1 MKFLVIDD
9 SRTMRRIMCNAL
21 NEIGYEDV
29 EEAEDGVDALR
40 RLKENAFDFVITDW
54 NMPNMSGLELTQ
66 TIRNHPTYQELP
78 ILMVTTRGMKE
89 DVFAAMKARV
99 NNYLVKPFTPKLL
112 REKIDM
118 ILKIQ

>member
-29 EEAEDGVDALR
+29 EEAEDGVDAVR
-40 RLKENAFDFVITDW
+40 RLKENAFVFVMSDW
-54 NMPNMSGLELTQ
+54 NMPNMSGRELTQ

-78 ILMVTTRGMKE
+78 ILMVTTRGM
-89 DVFAAMKARV
+89 
-99 NNYLVKPFTPKLL
+99 
-112 REKIDM
+112 
-118 ILKIQ
+118 